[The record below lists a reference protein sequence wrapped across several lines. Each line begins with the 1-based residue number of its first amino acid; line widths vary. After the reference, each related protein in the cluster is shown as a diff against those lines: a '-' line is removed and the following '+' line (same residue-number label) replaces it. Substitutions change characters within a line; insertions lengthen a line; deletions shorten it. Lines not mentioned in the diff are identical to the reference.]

1 MKKQTG
7 DKPFFDT
14 NVLIYAFRADDHRS
28 ETAQALLAGGGVT
41 GVQSLNEFV
50 SVARRKLGM
59 NWKEILESLAALD
72 ALCPSPVPL
81 TFDLHRKAL
90 QIADRH
96 GYHIFDSLIVAAA
109 LESESQTLYSE
120 DLQDG
125 QRIEFLTIRNP
136 FRQDF
141 SVSQ

>member
-1 MKKQTG
+1 MKKRTD

-14 NVLIYAFRADDHRS
+14 NVLIYAFGADDLRS
-28 ETAQALLAGGGVT
+28 DTAQALLAGGGVT

-50 SVARRKLGM
+50 SVARRKLDM

-81 TFDLHRKAL
+81 TFDIHRKAL
-90 QIADRH
+90 QIAERH
-96 GYHIFDSLIVAAA
+96 GYHIFDSLIIAAA
-109 LESESQTLYSE
+109 LESDCHTLYSE

-125 QRIEFLTIRNP
+125 QVIEELTIRNP
-136 FRQDF
+136 FKHGDRRPQ
-141 SVSQ
+141 